1 MKPDNYRS
9 RLDAFSTLYAAEALR
24 NETPDTGALSERA
37 RRLVD
42 GVKANQAAIDA
53 ALNAAAIGWT
63 VSRMPSVDRNILRIA
78 AYELMFTD
86 LSHAIVIDEAVNL
99 AKEYSTAGSGRF
111 VNGVLDT
118 LATAVRGSVTPDS

>member
-1 MKPDNYRS
+1 
-9 RLDAFSTLYAAEALR
+9 
-24 NETPDTGALSERA
+24 
-37 RRLVD
+37 
-42 GVKANQAAIDA
+42 
-53 ALNAAAIGWT
+53 
-63 VSRMPSVDRNILRIA
+63 MPSVDRNILRIA

>member
-24 NETPDTGALSERA
+24 NETPDTSALSERA

-53 ALNAAAIGWT
+53 ANTHRRWGMRC
-63 VSRMPSVDRNILRIA
+63 SRMPSVDRNILRIA